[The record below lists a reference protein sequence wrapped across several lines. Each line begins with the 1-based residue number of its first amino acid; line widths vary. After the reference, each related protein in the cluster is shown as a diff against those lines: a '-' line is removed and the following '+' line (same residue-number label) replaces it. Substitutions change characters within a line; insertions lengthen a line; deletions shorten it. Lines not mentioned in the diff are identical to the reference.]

1 MLPKVLQQ
9 RREIE
14 KAPNLVA
21 AHGRGEWRTPQS
33 ADVKL
38 DSINM
43 REVTC
48 MHLGCDG
55 NMISQE
61 LPILCNETTAIREF
75 GTAQNCL
82 QNMAVSLAAS

>member
-1 MLPKVLQQ
+1 MCRVSALRLICVALAFVCVLNHLAIQLKLLPKVLQQ

-21 AHGRGEWRTPQS
+21 ALGRGEWRTPQS

-48 MHLGCDG
+48 ICTRDAMV
-55 NMISQE
+55 I
-61 LPILCNETTAIREF
+61 
-75 GTAQNCL
+75 
-82 QNMAVSLAAS
+82 